1 MTEREAKIIAAAVQL
16 FSQYGFKRATMND
29 IAADAGVARQT
40 LYNSFANKEE
50 VMLGCMR
57 AFMAQQVST
66 IQSGAVD
73 CDSAG
78 GVLDI
83 ILEAVSLKPYRMLAE
98 SRHADEI
105 MDGYSRFPAE
115 EKAENDRQLITVIEQ
130 VLQPYRQVGQGDD
143 LTLTELAEFIH
154 SSAYAAK
161 HSARDEAHLGTLLK
175 TLKLLVLKGL

>member
-1 MTEREAKIIAAAVQL
+1 MTEREAKILAAAGQV
-16 FSQYGFKRATMND
+16 FSLYGFKRATMND
-29 IAADAGVARQT
+29 IATEAGVARQT

-57 AFMAQQVST
+57 AFMVQQVST
-66 IQSGAVD
+66 IQAGAEACNQAAD
-73 CDSAG
+73 
-78 GVLDI
+78 VLDI
-83 ILEAVSLKPYRMLAE
+83 ILEAVSLKPYRMLAQ

-115 EKAENDRQLITVIEQ
+115 EKAENSRQLIAVIEQ
-130 VLQPYRQVGQGDD
+130 VLQPYRQAEQDD
-143 LTLTELAEFIH
+143 GLTLNALAEFIY

-161 HSARDEAHLGTLLK
+161 HNALDEAHLMTLLN